1 MRVKGGAD
9 VDPTRQAE
17 QRTGSPVFCVRGL
30 TGGVASTYRKVGGS
44 LDRAEIGDRYQ
55 APGLRSGGVV
65 VPWLHFTDA
74 LATSERIG
82 APPHV
87 ARTSADYAR
96 MLLARGD
103 AGDPERAHALLTQA
117 RSIAERIGQS
127 GVLADVVGLVE
138 QRAEA

>member
-1 MRVKGGAD
+1 MGD
-9 VDPTRQAE
+9 Y
-17 QRTGSPVFCVRGL
+17 S
-30 TGGVASTYRKVGGS
+30 
-44 LDRAEIGDRYQ
+44 RAE
-55 APGLRSGGVV
+55 
-65 VPWLHFTDA
+65 LHFTDA

-103 AGDPERAHALLTQA
+103 TGDAERARALLTQA

-127 GVLADVVGLVE
+127 AVLADVVGLTE
-138 QRAEA
+138 QRAET